1 MLAVRKR
8 PGPSQGT
15 KCHVAVTDSI
25 VRDLI
30 VRDLFIIQGR
40 PTDSDTSHELEE
52 IQSEQTN
59 VQIDIVINNIR

>member
-1 MLAVRKR
+1 M
-8 PGPSQGT
+8 
-15 KCHVAVTDSI
+15 
-25 VRDLI
+25 I

-40 PTDSDTSHELEE
+40 PTDSDTSHEE